1 MIPDNVEKI
10 IMTKEDYDRNV
21 EQLLYDKINA
31 EQEVE
36 RLNNIIKEA
45 IKRSDE
51 LANEIEDLEG
61 SYSYMFIEIINILK
75 GDDK

>member
-1 MIPDNVEKI
+1 MIEKAELSDKALNQIVEVI
-10 IMTKEDYDRNV
+10 KEPIK
-21 EQLLYDKINA
+21 EKDKEI
-31 EQEVE
+31 E
-36 RLNNIIKEA
+36 RLNNIINEA

-75 GDDK
+75 GVDK

>member
-1 MIPDNVEKI
+1 MEGEYLSLYTAKKIVEKD
-10 IMTKEDYDRNV
+10 KE
-21 EQLLYDKINA
+21 I
-31 EQEVE
+31 E
-36 RLNNIIKEA
+36 RLNNIINEA

-75 GDDK
+75 GVNK

>member
-1 MIPDNVEKI
+1 MSDEELIKETMMLDYSQLVMHNVYMI
-10 IMTKEDYDRNV
+10 KEN
-21 EQLLYDKINA
+21 K
-31 EQEVE
+31 
-36 RLNNIIKEA
+36 RLNNIINEA

-75 GDDK
+75 GGNK